1 MEFIIVSAIPKSV
14 LKLVMLFQTL
24 QLIAQKPI
32 AIIYEETQKKCLLI
46 KVHEE

>member
-1 MEFIIVSAIPKSV
+1 MEFIIVSVIPKSV

-32 AIIYEETQKKCLLI
+32 ASIYEETQKN
-46 KVHEE
+46 VY